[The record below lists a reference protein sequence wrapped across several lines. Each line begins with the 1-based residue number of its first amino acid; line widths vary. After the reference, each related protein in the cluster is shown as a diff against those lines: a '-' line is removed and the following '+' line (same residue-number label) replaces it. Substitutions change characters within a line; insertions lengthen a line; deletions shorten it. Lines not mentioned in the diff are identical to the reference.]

1 MHMSTTQGMMLI
13 IVVLEAAAVSAL
25 ARPFTV
31 LILSKDVWCRRN
43 ELVALDLVITAVST
57 MFAFVAMIG
66 MHLHTNLPS
75 HDAAKDNHAAT
86 DQCFCWCALNETQV

>member
-1 MHMSTTQGMMLI
+1 MHMRITEGVTLIMLS
-13 IVVLEAAAVSAL
+13 LEAAAVSAL
-25 ARPFTV
+25 AKPFD

-66 MHLHTNLPS
+66 MTPAYLSDFHH
-75 HDAAKDNHAAT
+75 AAEDNHVAT
-86 DQCFCWCALNETQV
+86 NRCFCWCALSKTQV